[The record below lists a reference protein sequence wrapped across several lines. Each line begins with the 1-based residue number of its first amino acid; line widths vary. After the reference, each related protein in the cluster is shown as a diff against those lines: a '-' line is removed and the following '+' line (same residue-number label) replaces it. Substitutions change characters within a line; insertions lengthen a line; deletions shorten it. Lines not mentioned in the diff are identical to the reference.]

1 MTHSRT
7 LVACLVGLAILATL
21 AVSFLLGHVEAQHE
35 GAVPVPRSGGS
46 AEAIGTGRSPD
57 LHECSASEGFQGR
70 RGVRPG
76 SSSSTEEVLD
86 ELEVWLE
93 RIRAS
98 EDAPGRHQVT
108 WPSVLGLAELA
119 RNRPE
124 SIPRMSALVVG
135 SETEFVRAAVLMSLG
150 SSGAGEV
157 TQLAEGLLNGPPG
170 ELTRAA
176 WIVLALARGEG
187 VGDGLDLS
195 GFQSGSRWI
204 EGGIWPATLPPVSR
218 EAAVGAL
225 ELAVLHLVP
234 PRFYRDAPEDPTR
247 PSSWREEGILTREVI
262 LLSTLAIP
270 AMEPG
275 GARNRLLEW
284 HADSDMRQACIWSLC
299 LAARTDEALA
309 LELRELVLVGSLSSE
324 AGQSLA
330 RMIEEIAGR
339 GDLVLDLLTAELQRH
354 ETTDLE
360 GDHVR
365 NVVALVAMS
374 ELLASEN
381 SELASAALE
390 QVVGIAIDPTRSEDL
405 RFLTL
410 AQLSALRQEQV
421 GDAIELILV
430 SQDESSAR
438 EWAARFATAV
448 PPDQQPRMR
457 DLLIE
462 TFAYGGGA
470 GQKEALQSL
479 TWMGGP
485 EVDAFVASWNGSKDL
500 SPEAQAVIDEYLAGD
515 G

>member
-1 MTHSRT
+1 MTNPAQSETAVFPPSSEMTAKAHVDAARYDEMYAAS
-7 LVACLVGLAILATL
+7 VADPEAFWAEHGKRIDWIKPFSQVKN
-21 AVSFLLGHVEAQHE
+21 VSFQ
-35 GAVPVPRSGGS
+35 
-46 AEAIGTGRSPD
+46 
-57 LHECSASEGFQGR
+57 
-70 RGVRPG
+70 
-76 SSSSTEEVLD
+76 
-86 ELEVWLE
+86 
-93 RIRAS
+93 
-98 EDAPGRHQVT
+98 
-108 WPSVLGLAELA
+108 
-119 RNRPE
+119 
-124 SIPRMSALVVG
+124 
-135 SETEFVRAAVLMSLG
+135 
-150 SSGAGEV
+150 
-157 TQLAEGLLNGPPG
+157 PG
-170 ELTRAA
+170 EINIEWFADGTLNVAA
-176 WIVLALARGEG
+176 NCIDRHLESRGDQTAIIFE
-187 VGDGLDLS
+187 
-195 GFQSGSRWI
+195 
-204 EGGIWPATLPPVSR
+204 P